1 MSTSHQSPVT
11 GHGAE
16 APSAWVVRWA
26 DRVPAGGRV
35 LDVACGNGRHAR
47 YFASRGHPVEAVDRD
62 SAALARLAGVSGVAA
77 RCADLEQGDWPYA
90 GEEFA
95 GIIVANYL
103 HRPLFPHLLSALAVA
118 GAL

>member
-1 MSTSHQSPVT
+1 MSTSHQSPVA

-47 YFASRGHPVEAVDRD
+47 YFAARGYPVDAVDRD
-62 SAALARLAGVSGVAA
+62 ATVLAGLAGIRGVTA
-77 RCADLEQGDWPYA
+77 RDADIEGGPWPYE
-90 GEEFA
+90 GQRFA
-95 GIIVANYL
+95 GIIVTNYL
-103 HRPLFPHLLSALAVA
+103 HRPLFAHLLAGLAP
-118 GAL
+118 GG